1 MSNKMESFT
10 FSDNTVLANVMS
22 LKRTTLPAHFKH
34 LDLSTPAISVTNSS
48 YEFVLCVIFTVLTLI
63 FHGSVHILSN
73 IKKELSNHVINYN
86 EEVSFL

>member
-1 MSNKMESFT
+1 VSHRIASFK
-10 FSDNTVLANVMS
+10 FPHNTVLANVIS

-34 LDLSTPAISVTNSS
+34 LDLSTLAISVTNSS